1 MQEEKDIKFSDGQ
14 LVALGSVLKFDHNV
28 TTNFI
33 RNIIK
38 RWPQG
43 RKVLFDLFT
52 NPDIWD
58 QAVFSYKTLGVNQVH
73 KYEVRLVLRLRGIHN
88 VGSFT
93 TIESSWPRMDPKKA
107 LPPGIRNWSHTSVSK
122 KYFNQEMSKEP
133 AWFNYIR
140 NWYV

>member
-1 MQEEKDIKFSDGQ
+1 MSEEDIKLSDRS
-14 LVALGSVLKFDHNV
+14 LIALGSILKFDNKI

-43 RKVLFDLFT
+43 RKVLYDLFT
-52 NPDIWD
+52 NPDLWD
-58 QAVFSYKTLGVNQVH
+58 QAVFSYKTLGNDQIH
-73 KYEVRLVLRLRGIHN
+73 KYEVRLILRLRSIQDLK
-88 VGSFT
+88 SFVT
-93 TIESSWPRMDPKKA
+93 VESSWPRMDPKKA